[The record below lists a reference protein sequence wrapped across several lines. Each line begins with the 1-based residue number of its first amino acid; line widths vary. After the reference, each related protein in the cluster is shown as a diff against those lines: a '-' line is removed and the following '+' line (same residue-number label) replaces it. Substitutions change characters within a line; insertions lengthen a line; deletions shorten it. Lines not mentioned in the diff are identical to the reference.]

1 MYDALIV
8 VNAIDAV
15 PTNIEAVCAF
25 CIKLAVSTFDA
36 FCANKAY
43 DAVVANEE
51 LNTVIEAV

>member
-1 MYDALIV
+1 M
-8 VNAIDAV
+8 
-15 PTNIEAVCAF
+15 
-25 CIKLAVSTFDA
+25 KLAVSTFDA